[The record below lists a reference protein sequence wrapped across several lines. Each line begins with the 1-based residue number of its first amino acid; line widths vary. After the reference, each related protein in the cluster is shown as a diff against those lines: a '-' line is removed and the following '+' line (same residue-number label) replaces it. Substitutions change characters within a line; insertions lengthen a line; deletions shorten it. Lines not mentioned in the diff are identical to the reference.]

1 MDAAEKAEALSKIAL
16 FASLDDDG
24 VKRLA
29 NVATERSFDAGA
41 EIVKEGEGGIAMFV
55 IVSGDVEAVK
65 KDDGNEVHLGDMGAG
80 TYFGE
85 MALFENFPRVATIR
99 AKSAVTCLAL
109 TEWEVQA
116 ELRSSVG
123 IAIAMLKAFAR
134 RIRTLDEELAA
145 LKGEQGGGLTA

>member
-1 MDAAEKAEALSKIAL
+1 MDTAEKAEALAKIAL
-16 FASLDDDG
+16 FANLNADG

-55 IVSGDVEAVK
+55 IVSGNVEAVK
-65 KDDGNEVHLGDMGAG
+65 KDNGNEVHLADLGAG
-80 TYFGE
+80 SFFGE
-85 MALFENFPRVATIR
+85 MALFENFPRSATIR

-116 ELRSSVG
+116 ELRTSPE
-123 IAIAMLKAFAR
+123 IAVAMLKVFAR
-134 RIRTLDEELAA
+134 RIRAVDEELAA
-145 LKGEQGGGLTA
+145 LKGDAANVTA

>member
-1 MDAAEKAEALSKIAL
+1 MDTAEKAEALAKIAL
-16 FASLDDDG
+16 FANLNADG

-55 IVSGDVEAVK
+55 IVSGNVEAVK
-65 KDDGNEVHLGDMGAG
+65 KDNGNEVHLADLGAG
-80 TYFGE
+80 SFFGE
-85 MALFENFPRVATIR
+85 MALFENFPRSATIR

-116 ELRSSVG
+116 ELRTSPE
-123 IAIAMLKAFAR
+123 IAVAMLKVFAR
-134 RIRTLDEELAA
+134 RIRAVDEELAA
-145 LKGEQGGGLTA
+145 LKGDAANVSA

>member
-1 MDAAEKAEALSKIAL
+1 MDTAEKAEALAKIAL
-16 FASLDDDG
+16 FANLNADG

-55 IVSGDVEAVK
+55 IVSGNVEAVK
-65 KDDGNEVHLGDMGAG
+65 KDNGNEVHLADLGAG
-80 TYFGE
+80 SFFGE
-85 MALFENFPRVATIR
+85 MALFENFPRSATIR

-116 ELRSSVG
+116 ELRSSPE
-123 IAIAMLKAFAR
+123 IAVAMLKVFAR
-134 RIRTLDEELAA
+134 RIRAVDEELAA
-145 LKGEQGGGLTA
+145 LKGDAANVSA